1 MEMRILLLVAVVA
14 CVFGS
19 VAGFLRPVVTRIGS
33 RTTTTAVSLKKEAA
47 VAAVAAMFLLGGH
60 SSPAFADL
68 SDEESEISMQVKVIG
83 VSSEG
88 NSGGNVKTVGT
99 SSKEDESYGALL
111 KKEQAKQES
120 RKKDKVSR
128 SKDLCETLGRGC

>member
-1 MEMRILLLVAVVA
+1 MVARFLLFVAMLA
-14 CVFGS
+14 CVFGP
-19 VAGFLRPVVTRIGS
+19 VAGFLRPIVSRTGS
-33 RTTTTAVSLKKEAA
+33 RSNTAVSLKKEVAGAA
-47 VAAVAAMFLLGGH
+47 IAAILLFGGH
-60 SSPAFADL
+60 TSPAFADL
-68 SDEESEISMQVKVIG
+68 SDEESDISMPVKVIG
-83 VSSEG
+83 VSAEG
-88 NSGGNVKTVGT
+88 STGGNVKTVGT

>member
-1 MEMRILLLVAVVA
+1 MFQSVTGFMRPIA
-14 CVFGS
+14 
-19 VAGFLRPVVTRIGS
+19 RIS
-33 RTTTTAVSLKKEAA
+33 RRSNTAVALKKEATI
-47 VAAVAAMFLLGGH
+47 AAIAALVLFGGH

-68 SDEESEISMQVKVIG
+68 SAEESEISMPVKVIG
-83 VSSEG
+83 VSADESTA
-88 NSGGNVKTVGT
+88 VKTVGT

>member
-1 MEMRILLLVAVVA
+1 M
-14 CVFGS
+14 
-19 VAGFLRPVVTRIGS
+19 P
-33 RTTTTAVSLKKEAA
+33 
-47 VAAVAAMFLLGGH
+47 
-60 SSPAFADL
+60 
-68 SDEESEISMQVKVIG
+68 VKVIG
-83 VSSEG
+83 VSADESTA
-88 NSGGNVKTVGT
+88 VKTVGT